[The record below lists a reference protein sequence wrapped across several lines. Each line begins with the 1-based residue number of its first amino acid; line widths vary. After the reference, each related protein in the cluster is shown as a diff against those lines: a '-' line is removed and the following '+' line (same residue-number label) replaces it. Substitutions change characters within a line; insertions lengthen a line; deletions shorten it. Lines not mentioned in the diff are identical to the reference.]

1 MFVFCIFFFYLL
13 IFNIN
18 KYNEKEVYKSSVC
31 CFDVFDLDGKYCVVG
46 VDMYCYDW
54 LYFCIVV

>member
-1 MFVFCIFFFYLL
+1 MFVFCIFLFYLL

-46 VDMYCYDW
+46 VDM
-54 LYFCIVV
+54 